1 MIILQMYDFLRNRQR
16 FFSKNSSRQ
25 RVVCHGAVVERTN
38 IAKEKAPLAMF
49 ALLETVPVMQR
60 EQMNF
65 VLLYNHFMSI
75 DDVDALLHRFATKPT
90 TIDGKPCLSI
100 VHCPL

>member
-1 MIILQMYDFLRNRQR
+1 MIFLGIDKG
-16 FFSKNSSRQ
+16 FSLKTHLTSWTSR
-25 RVVCHGAVVERTN
+25 GEVVERTN
-38 IAKEKAPLAMF
+38 IAKEYAPLAMF

-75 DDVDALLHRFATKPT
+75 DDIDTLLHRFAAQPT
-90 TIDGKPCLSI
+90 TVNGKPCLSI
-100 VHCPL
+100 VHCQL

>member
-16 FFSKNSSRQ
+16 FFSKNSSDSWTSR
-25 RVVCHGAVVERTN
+25 GEVVERTN
-38 IAKEKAPLAMF
+38 IAKEYAPLAMF

-60 EQMNF
+60 EQMNL

-75 DDVDALLHRFATKPT
+75 DDVDTLLRRLAAQPT

-100 VHCPL
+100 VHCQL

>member
-1 MIILQMYDFLRNRQR
+1 MIILQIYDFLRNRQR
-16 FFSKNSSRQ
+16 FFCKNSSRH
-25 RVVCHGAVVERTN
+25 RVGCHRAVVERTN
-38 IAKEKAPLAMF
+38 IAKEYAPLAMF

-75 DDVDALLHRFATKPT
+75 DDVDTLL
-90 TIDGKPCLSI
+90 
-100 VHCPL
+100 